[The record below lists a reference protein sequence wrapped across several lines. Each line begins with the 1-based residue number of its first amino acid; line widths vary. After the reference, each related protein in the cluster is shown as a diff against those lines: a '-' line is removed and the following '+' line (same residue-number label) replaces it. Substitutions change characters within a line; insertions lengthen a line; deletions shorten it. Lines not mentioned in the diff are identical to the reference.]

1 MQNFLI
7 PPPAYYNL
15 SVYQSLSET
24 KEHLSSLTKF
34 RIFLILDPMDSM
46 EKSDKTPDFYEKL
59 SVIISQTVPKYLRQY
74 FIEQWNAKFPEQPWK
89 SGSESSGNDLINAIP
104 AKDLKKK
111 DLKIFNKYKNKL
123 HHGNEEEW
131 DTDIL
136 VHIMID
142 FRLDICDNSVK
153 RDIVKLRKANAQFAS
168 CEASKP
174 PLRDQSDKMIAD
186 ITGAAK
192 KLFQK
197 DAEDEISKIWHS
209 EIETSKADGQCM
221 QPSNELEEDTESS
234 AKHTSGKVLFES
246 KTSLCRIKSLVIFSS
261 CA

>member
-1 MQNFLI
+1 
-7 PPPAYYNL
+7 
-15 SVYQSLSET
+15 
-24 KEHLSSLTKF
+24 
-34 RIFLILDPMDSM
+34 MDSM
-46 EKSDKTPDFYEKL
+46 EKSDKTPNYYEKL
-59 SVIISQTVPKYLRQY
+59 SVIISETVPKYLRQY
-74 FIEQWNAKFPEQPWK
+74 FIEQWNAKFAEQPWK

-111 DLKIFNKYKNKL
+111 HLKKFNEYKNKL

-142 FRLDICDNSVK
+142 FGLDICDDSVK
-153 RDIVKLRKANAQFAS
+153 RDIVKLRKASSHFAS
-168 CEASKP
+168 CEASKSCSP
-174 PLRDQSDKMIAD
+174 AQSEQMIAD

-192 KLFQK
+192 ALFQK
-197 DAEDEISKIWHS
+197 DAEIEISKIWHS
-209 EIETSKADGQCM
+209 EIETSKADEQCM

-246 KTSLCRIKSLVIFSS
+246 NTPLCCIKSLVIFSS

>member
-1 MQNFLI
+1 MQSFLT
-7 PPPAYYNL
+7 PPPAL
-15 SVYQSLSET
+15 IPSSPSIREP

-34 RIFLILDPMDSM
+34 RIVLILDPMNSM
-46 EKSDKTPDFYEKL
+46 EKSNKTPNYYEKL
-59 SVIISQTVPKYLRQY
+59 SDIISQTVPKYLRQY
-74 FIEQWNAKFPEQPWK
+74 FIERWNAKFPEQPWK

-123 HHGNEEEW
+123 HCGNEKEW

-136 VHIMID
+136 VNIMID
-142 FRLDICDNSVK
+142 FGLDICDDSVK
-153 RDIVKLRKANAQFAS
+153 RDIVKLRKASSQFAS
-168 CEASKP
+168 CKASKP
-174 PLRDQSDKMIAD
+174 PLPDQSEQMIAD

-209 EIETSKADGQCM
+209 EMKPTIADEKYI
-221 QPSNELEEDTESS
+221 QPSEEMECSNEQEEVVESDTG
-234 AKHTSGKVLFES
+234 HTSGKLLFEYNILLFLNE
-246 KTSLCRIKSLVIFSS
+246 TMFL
-261 CA
+261 